1 VPAALMDPVNGPGEL
16 LELQED
22 HHLATLVQN
31 WYFSPGRRFEASIFN
46 SFRSSIHHLSSSPRG
61 ALHLLAAFRCYTF
74 RLSESSVSLAL
85 HAALRGTPASLHV
98 TFFKDRH
105 FGFLVA
111 SKKVGFAVR
120 ELKPIMIDHFDIY

>member
-22 HHLATLVQN
+22 RHLAT
-31 WYFSPGRRFEASIFN
+31 
-46 SFRSSIHHLSSSPRG
+46 RG

-85 HAALRGTPASLHV
+85 HAALRGTLASLHV

-120 ELKPIMIDHFDIY
+120 ELKPIMTDHFDIY